1 MLGPGP
7 RQGIVPLTFSKINLY
22 LTCVKEGFIEVFESG
37 CCLLFSFEAHKAK
50 QSAPTIFGHD
60 LGIRD
65 CTLDL
70 GVGFEMLKQVDFF

>member
-1 MLGPGP
+1 MLGPRPGQ
-7 RQGIVPLTFSKINLY
+7 RIVPLAFGEINFY
-22 LTCVKEGFIEVFESG
+22 LACVKESVIEVFERG

-50 QSAPTIFGHD
+50 QSASTVFSHD

-70 GVGFEMLKQVDFF
+70 GVGFEML